1 MINASLDEPHCKK
14 DNQSSEEL
22 RGVQKANGIAKTV
35 DTNIYTSQETVEVEE
50 TELIEESTVGQVIVG
65 DDQEY
70 YLILSL
76 NGPDVDIEKVDNVQI
91 LRNDD
96 GTETVLLE
104 IDELNESELSSA
116 HCRRQ
121 NDSYHAVE
129 VVDIDKHGK
138 IMQQLFGNPTG
149 YDSYHLGRY
158 RRNRVYGTY
167 SCPECDQT
175 FINTARLERHLAVH
189 QVSGSFQ
196 CPLCQK
202 VYKYEYNLFY
212 HWRRTCHEL
221 SELIP
226 AERRRTMDVNVLRSL
241 VLKFARKKADEAP
254 PPVMKIGINPN
265 LLFRSDTFSL
275 IDMQAP
281 LSTQSTVYSGVPCKQ
296 CGVKISSSVIQ
307 WHLAMHRGIISVDA
321 RSGSGEHFCSLC
333 GQIFRQH
340 YSLIKHWRSSCN
352 EIQARL
358 SDTRDISMDDETLK
372 DMVADIMRELG
383 EEYSQRFGGISQE
396 DDGEVMSSQDL
407 FIPADKDRDLSVVDY
422 QHDVLASRFS
432 SHEILTQL
440 DVSSGSEIIDGEG
453 QHGVWSYVDQVA
465 GDVGNPNEPNP
476 VRTKWSSTHGMVQ
489 CSVCSRTFVN
499 MARLERH
506 IAGFHATT
514 GSHPCVLCGNRF
526 KYDYNLLSH
535 YRRSCPYTKLYIN
548 SEKREQFDALA
559 LRRAVRMLAQK
570 NLQLSSAQKKM
581 ITDKGELADNSTA
594 SAPHFR
600 SRPPFELMVMR
611 PDLPNGK
618 SCPVC
623 GVVFYGEHAVE
634 RHVKAVHPS
643 EVCHYFVNETRRST
657 EIAVPSRQRST
668 ETSDKTGNEMKEV
681 DDADNVEPPPTLAPE
696 IPVQEPVTTSEPTI
710 RRVCRIDEDADG
722 NQIFI
727 DENGEV
733 IELGEDEEVQIQF
746 DDIESVQHLFETGQL
761 TMAND
766 EQTVILEGNLS
777 DSKYYNVN
785 YGDSNNTLSA
795 SGAHFVEGEK
805 EGANS
810 CSKRIRKQEFAGN
823 PQHYDFTTAER
834 IKSDAR
840 RNTISEEL
848 SKEDVILLS
857 LRDGEE
863 TCREGLGK
871 RHS

>member
-1 MINASLDEPHCKK
+1 MGRLNHNEASDKDGNSRSLDEME
-14 DNQSSEEL
+14 DGQRTNS
-22 RGVQKANGIAKTV
+22 ITKTI
-35 DTNIYTSQETVEVEE
+35 DASIYISHESVEVEE
-50 TELIEESTVGQVIVG
+50 TELIEESTIGQVIIG

-76 NGPDVDIEKVDNVQI
+76 NGPDVDIGKVDNVQI

-104 IDELNESELSSA
+104 IDELSESELSSA
-116 HCRRQ
+116 HSRKP
-121 NDSYHAVE
+121 NDSYHGVE
-129 VVDIDKHGK
+129 IVDIDKHGK
-138 IMQQLFGNPTG
+138 IMQQLFGNPAG
-149 YDSYHLGRY
+149 YEPYQLGRY

-189 QVSGSFQ
+189 QISGSFQ

-226 AERRRTMDVNVLRSL
+226 AERRKTMDVNVLRSM

-265 LLFRSDTFSL
+265 LLFRSDTFGL

-281 LSTQSTVYSGVPCKQ
+281 LNTQSSLYSGVPCKQ
-296 CGVKISSSVIQ
+296 CGVKISGSVIQ
-307 WHLAMHRGIISVDA
+307 WHVAMHRGIIPVDA
-321 RSGSGEHFCSLC
+321 RSGNGEHFCSLC

-340 YSLIKHWRSSCN
+340 YSLIKHWRSNCN

-372 DMVADIMRELG
+372 EMVADIMRELG

-396 DDGEVMSSQDL
+396 DDGEVISSQDL
-407 FIPADKDRDLSVVDY
+407 FLSSDKDKDLSMVDY
-422 QHDVLASRFS
+422 QQDVIAGRFP
-432 SHEILTQL
+432 SHEMLTHL
-440 DVSSGSEIIDGEG
+440 DAGDEPEIVDAEGHNVS
-453 QHGVWSYVDQVA
+453 WSYLDQVI
-465 GDVGNPNEPNP
+465 GDSVGPNEPNP

-535 YRRSCPYTKLYIN
+535 YRRSCPYTKLYIDP
-548 SEKREQFDALA
+548 EKREQFDALA
-559 LRRAVRMLAQK
+559 LRRAVRALAQK

-581 ITDKGELADNSTA
+581 IANKREISDYSVVSVRA
-594 SAPHFR
+594 
-600 SRPPFELMVMR
+600 RPPLELMVMR

-618 SCPVC
+618 SCPIC
-623 GVVFYGEHAVE
+623 GVVFYGERAVE
-634 RHVKAVHPS
+634 RHIKAVHPS
-643 EVCHYFVNETRRST
+643 EMRHYLLNDMKREA
-657 EIAVPSRQRST
+657 EAAVPTRQRCA
-668 ETSDKTGNEMKEV
+668 ETGSKSENTLKQT
-681 DDADNVEPPPTLAPE
+681 DDTDNVEPPPTLAPE
-696 IPVQEPVTTSEPTI
+696 VPVQESVATSEPVI

-761 TMAND
+761 TMAGD
-766 EQTVILEGNLS
+766 EQAIILEGNLS
-777 DSKYYNVN
+777 DSKYCYNVN
-785 YGDSNNTLSA
+785 YGDNNSTILPASSA
-795 SGAHFVEGEK
+795 SFVEGEK
-805 EGANS
+805 EIADDRN
-810 CSKRIRKQEFAGN
+810 KRTRKQEFAEN
-823 PQHYDFTTAER
+823 SQHFDFNITTER
-834 IKSDAR
+834 IKSDVR
-840 RNTISEEL
+840 RNVGSDQM
-848 SKEDVILLS
+848 SKEDIILLS
-857 LRDGEE
+857 LRDGEQ
-863 TCREGLGK
+863 TTL
-871 RHS
+871 

>member
-1 MINASLDEPHCKK
+1 MISASMEEISDK
-14 DNQSSEEL
+14 SSDGVEA
-22 RGVQKANGIAKTV
+22 VQKTSDVPKAV
-35 DTNIYTSQETVEVEE
+35 DADDCIPQESVEE
-50 TELIEESTVGQVIVG
+50 TELVEESTIGQVIVG
-65 DDQEY
+65 DDREY

-76 NGPDVDIEKVDNVQI
+76 NGPDVDIGKVDNVQI

-104 IDELNESELSSA
+104 IDELNESELPPS
-116 HCRRQ
+116 HYGKQ
-121 NDSYHAVE
+121 NDSYHGVE

-138 IMQQLFGNPTG
+138 IMQQLFGNSTS
-149 YDSYHLGRY
+149 YDPYQLGRY

-189 QVSGSFQ
+189 QISGSFQ

-221 SELIP
+221 SELVP
-226 AERRRTMDVNVLRSL
+226 AERRRTMDVNVLRSM

-265 LLFRSDTFSL
+265 LLFRSDTFGL

-281 LSTQSTVYSGVPCKQ
+281 LSTQTSVHSGVPCKQ
-296 CGVKISSSVIQ
+296 CGVKISNSVIQ
-307 WHLAMHRGIISVDA
+307 WHVAMHRGIIPVDA

-358 SDTRDISMDDETLK
+358 SNTRDLSMDDETLK

-383 EEYSQRFGGISQE
+383 EEYLQRFGGVSQ
-396 DDGEVMSSQDL
+396 DDGDVMSSQDL
-407 FIPADKDRDLSVVDY
+407 FLSTDKDKDLSVIDY
-422 QHDVLASRFS
+422 QQDGLTGRFS
-432 SHEILTQL
+432 SHEMLTHL
-440 DVSSGSEIIDGEG
+440 DAGDDSEMVDTEGHSVS
-453 QHGVWSYVDQVA
+453 WSYLDQVT
-465 GDVGNPNEPNP
+465 GDTASSNEPNP

-506 IAGFHATT
+506 VAGFHATT

-535 YRRSCPYTKLYIN
+535 YRRSCPYTKLYID
-548 SEKREQFDALA
+548 SDKREQFDALA
-559 LRRAVRMLAQK
+559 LRRAVRALAQR

-581 ITDKGELADNSTA
+581 VANKREGSDS
-594 SAPHFR
+594 SVVSVPHFR
-600 SRPPFELMVMR
+600 TRPSFELTVMR

-623 GVVFYGEHAVE
+623 GVVFYGERAVE

-643 EVCHYFVNETRRST
+643 EARHYFLNDTRKETELAAHT
-657 EIAVPSRQRST
+657 QQRST
-668 ETSDKTGNEMKEV
+668 ETASKSGKTSKQTDDV
-681 DDADNVEPPPTLAPE
+681 DSVEPPPTLAPE
-696 IPVQEPVTTSEPTI
+696 VPVQEPLPAAEPVI
-710 RRVCRIDEDADG
+710 RRICRIDEDPDG

-766 EQTVILEGNLS
+766 EQAIILEGNLN
-777 DSKYYNVN
+777 DSKYCYNVN
-785 YGDSNNTLSA
+785 YGDNNSSISPTTA
-795 SGAHFVEGEK
+795 ARFVGGEK
-805 EGANS
+805 EVTDGSNNEAR
-810 CSKRIRKQEFAGN
+810 KREFEGN
-823 PQHYDFTTAER
+823 LQRYDMNTTTESV
-834 IKSDAR
+834 KS
-840 RNTISEEL
+840 NPS
-848 SKEDVILLS
+848 
-857 LRDGEE
+857 
-863 TCREGLGK
+863 
-871 RHS
+871 

>member
-1 MINASLDEPHCKK
+1 MDEAPDK
-14 DNQSSEEL
+14 DDDSQSSDEMQNL
-22 RGVQKANGIAKTV
+22 QKSNDITKTV
-35 DTNIYTSQETVEVEE
+35 DTGIYVPRESVEVEE

-116 HCRRQ
+116 HCRKQ
-121 NDSYHAVE
+121 NDSYHGVE

-138 IMQQLFGNPTG
+138 IMQQLFGNSVD
-149 YDSYHLGRY
+149 YDPYQLGRY

-189 QVSGSFQ
+189 QISGSFQ

-221 SELIP
+221 IELIP
-226 AERRRTMDVNVLRSL
+226 AERRRTMDVNVLRSM

-265 LLFRSDTFSL
+265 LLFRSDSFGL

-281 LSTQSTVYSGVPCKQ
+281 LNTQSSVYSGVPCKQ

-307 WHLAMHRGIISVDA
+307 WHIAMHRGIIPVDA

-358 SDTRDISMDDETLK
+358 SDTQDISMDDDTLK
-372 DMVADIMRELG
+372 DMVADIMHELG

-396 DDGEVMSSQDL
+396 DDGEVISSQDL
-407 FIPADKDRDLSVVDY
+407 FLSADKDKDLSVVDY
-422 QHDVLASRFS
+422 QQDVLTGRFS
-432 SHEILTQL
+432 SQEMLTHL
-440 DVSSGSEIIDGEG
+440 DTVDEPEIIDTEG
-453 QHGVWSYVDQVA
+453 HNASWSYLDQVT
-465 GDVGNPNEPNP
+465 GDGSSPNEPNP

-535 YRRSCPYTKLYIN
+535 YRRSCPYTKLYID

-559 LRRAVRMLAQK
+559 LRRAVRALAQR

-581 ITDKGELADNSTA
+581 IANKREILDNSVV
-594 SAPHFR
+594 SVPHFR
-600 SRPPFELMVMR
+600 ARPPFELMVMR

-623 GVVFYGEHAVE
+623 GVVFYGERAVE
-634 RHVKAVHPS
+634 RHIKAVHPS
-643 EVCHYFVNETRRST
+643 EVRHYLLNDMRRET
-657 EIAVPSRQRST
+657 EAAVPAKQRCT
-668 ETSDKTGNEMKEV
+668 ETGDTSGNTLKQT
-681 DDADNVEPPPTLAPE
+681 DDSDNVEPPPTLAPE
-696 IPVQEPVTTSEPTI
+696 IPVQEPVPASEPVI

-727 DENGEV
+727 DEDGEV

-761 TMAND
+761 TMADN
-766 EQTVILEGNLS
+766 EQAIILEENLS
-777 DSKYYNVN
+777 DPKYCYNVN
-785 YGDSNNTLSA
+785 YGDNSSTTLVTG
-795 SGAHFVEGEK
+795 GARFVESEK
-805 EGANS
+805 EIVDGRNKQA
-810 CSKRIRKQEFAGN
+810 RKQEFEEN
-823 PQHYDFTTAER
+823 SQHHDFNTTTEP
-834 IKSDAR
+834 IKSDAK
-840 RNTISEEL
+840 RNARSEEM
-848 SKEDVILLS
+848 SKEDVILLTV
-857 LRDGEE
+857 RDGEQ
-863 TCREGLGK
+863 TCREDFEK
-871 RHS
+871 H

>member
-1 MINASLDEPHCKK
+1 MRLTTETNWKTNQAQDHNISRAAFYDPYKVSTVCLKNCEGVHRRIGALKIVEKLASNEASNKIGQ
-14 DNQSSEEL
+14 QSSN
-22 RGVQKANGIAKTV
+22 GMQSSQKASDSTKTI
-35 DTNIYTSQETVEVEE
+35 DTSVYVPQENVEVEE

-76 NGPDVDIEKVDNVQI
+76 NGPDIDVGKVDNVQI

-104 IDELNESELSSA
+104 IDELNESEFPSS
-116 HCRRQ
+116 HYSKQ
-121 NDSYHAVE
+121 NDSYHGME
-129 VVDIDKHGK
+129 IVDIDKHGK
-138 IMQQLFGNPTG
+138 IMQQLFGNSAG
-149 YDSYHLGRY
+149 YDPYQLGRY

-189 QVSGSFQ
+189 QISGSFQ

-226 AERRRTMDVNVLRSL
+226 AERRRTMDVNVLRSM

-265 LLFRSDTFSL
+265 LLFKSNTFGL

-281 LSTQSTVYSGVPCKQ
+281 LNTQNSVYAGVPCKQ

-307 WHLAMHRGIISVDA
+307 WHIAMHRGIIPVDA

-340 YSLIKHWRSSCN
+340 YSLIKHWRSNCN

-358 SDTRDISMDDETLK
+358 SDTRDLSMDDETLK

-396 DDGEVMSSQDL
+396 GDGDMISSQDL
-407 FIPADKDRDLSVVDY
+407 FLSTNKDKISADY
-422 QHDVLASRFS
+422 QQGLSGRFS
-432 SHEILTQL
+432 SHEMLTHL
-440 DVSSGSEIIDGEG
+440 DAGDESEIVDTEG
-453 QHGVWSYVDQVA
+453 HSVSWSFLDQVTGEAA
-465 GDVGNPNEPNP
+465 GSNEPNP

-499 MARLERH
+499 MTRLERH

-535 YRRSCPYTKLYIN
+535 YRRSCPYTKLYID

-559 LRRAVRMLAQK
+559 LRRAVRALAQR
-570 NLQLSSAQKKM
+570 NIQLSSAQKKM
-581 ITDKGELADNSTA
+581 VANKREVSDNSVV
-594 SAPHFR
+594 SVPHFR
-600 SRPPFELMVMR
+600 TRPPFELMVMR

-623 GVVFYGEHAVE
+623 GVIFYGERAVE
-634 RHVKAVHPS
+634 HHVKAVHPS
-643 EVCHYFVNETRRST
+643 EVRHYFLNDTRK
-657 EIAVPSRQRST
+657 AVATRQWCT
-668 ETSDKTGNEMKEV
+668 ETADKSGNQTN
-681 DDADNVEPPPTLAPE
+681 DIDNVEPPPTLAPE
-696 IPVQEPVTTSEPTI
+696 VPIPESMTTTESVV

-733 IELGEDEEVQIQF
+733 IELGEDEELQIQF

-761 TMAND
+761 TVAND
-766 EQTVILEGNLS
+766 DQTIILEGNLS
-777 DSKYYNVN
+777 DSKYCYNIN
-785 YGDSNNTLSA
+785 YGDNNSSILSTG
-795 SGAHFVEGEK
+795 GARFVEDEK
-805 EGANS
+805 EITDGDNKGA
-810 CSKRIRKQEFAGN
+810 RKQEFEGN
-823 PQHYDFTTAER
+823 PQHY
-834 IKSDAR
+834 
-840 RNTISEEL
+840 
-848 SKEDVILLS
+848 
-857 LRDGEE
+857 G
-863 TCREGLGK
+863 
-871 RHS
+871 

>member
-1 MINASLDEPHCKK
+1 MVKVIELFTDEVFDKGGSS
-14 DNQSSEEL
+14 QSSDEM
-22 RGVQKANGIAKTV
+22 RSVQKPSDITKTIDSGIYV
-35 DTNIYTSQETVEVEE
+35 SQESVEVRVEE
-50 TELIEESTVGQVIVG
+50 TELVEESTVGQVIVG

-76 NGPDVDIEKVDNVQI
+76 NGPDVDIGKVENVQI

-104 IDELNESELSSA
+104 IDELSESELSSRYKKRNFQIFKMDSLIYYSA
-116 HCRRQ
+116 SLIQVISIEYYTQ
-121 NDSYHAVE
+121 NDSYHGVE
-129 VVDIDKHGK
+129 IVDIDKHGK
-138 IMQQLFGNPTG
+138 IMQQLFGNSAG
-149 YDSYHLGRY
+149 YDPYQLGRY

-196 CPLCQK
+196 CPLCEK
-202 VYKYEYNLFY
+202 IYKYEYNLFY

-226 AERRRTMDVNVLRSL
+226 AERRRTMDVNVLRTM
-241 VLKFARKKADEAP
+241 VLKFAKKKADEAP
-254 PPVMKIGINPN
+254 PPVMRIGINPN
-265 LLFRSDTFSL
+265 LLFRSDAFGL

-281 LSTQSTVYSGVPCKQ
+281 LNTQSTVYSGVPCKQ
-296 CGVKISSSVIQ
+296 CGVKMSNSLIQ
-307 WHLAMHRGIISVDA
+307 WHVAMHRGIIPIDA

-333 GQIFRQH
+333 GQMFRQH

-352 EIQARL
+352 EIQTRL

-372 DMVADIMRELG
+372 EMVADIMRELG
-383 EEYSQRFGGISQE
+383 EEYSQRFGGISQ
-396 DDGEVMSSQDL
+396 DDEGEVISSQDL
-407 FIPADKDRDLSVVDY
+407 FLSADKDKDLSVVDY
-422 QHDVLASRFS
+422 QHDGLTGRFS
-432 SHEILTQL
+432 SHEMLTHL
-440 DVSSGSEIIDGEG
+440 DTGDESEIIDTEG
-453 QHGVWSYVDQVA
+453 HNISWSYSDQIGGDTA
-465 GDVGNPNEPNP
+465 GSNEPNP

-526 KYDYNLLSH
+526 RYDYNLLSH
-535 YRRSCPYTKLYIN
+535 YRRSCPYTKLYID

-559 LRRAVRMLAQK
+559 LRRAVRALAQR

-581 ITDKGELADNSTA
+581 IANKREALD
-594 SAPHFR
+594 SATVSVPHFR

-623 GVVFYGEHAVE
+623 GVIFYGERAVE

-643 EVCHYFVNETRRST
+643 EVRHYFLNDARKEAEASTRHRSA
-657 EIAVPSRQRST
+657 ENGDRS
-668 ETSDKTGNEMKEV
+668 GNSMKQT
-681 DDADNVEPPPTLAPE
+681 DDSDNVEPPPTLAPE
-696 IPVQEPVTTSEPTI
+696 VPVQEPVATAEPVI

-761 TMAND
+761 TVAND
-766 EQTVILEGNLS
+766 EQAIILEGNLN
-777 DSKYYNVN
+777 DSKYGYNVN
-785 YGDSNNTLSA
+785 YGDNNSSISPT
-795 SGAHFVEGEK
+795 GARFVENEK
-805 EGANS
+805 EITDGRN
-810 CSKRIRKQEFAGN
+810 KRVRKQEFE
-823 PQHYDFTTAER
+823 DFSTAAES
-834 IKSDAR
+834 IKSDA
-840 RNTISEEL
+840 N
-848 SKEDVILLS
+848 
-857 LRDGEE
+857 
-863 TCREGLGK
+863 
-871 RHS
+871 

>member
-1 MINASLDEPHCKK
+1 MQNT
-14 DNQSSEEL
+14 
-22 RGVQKANGIAKTV
+22 QKTNGITKTV
-35 DTNIYTSQETVEVEE
+35 HTDIYDRQESVEVEE
-50 TELIEESTVGQVIVG
+50 TELVEESTVGQVIVG
-65 DDQEY
+65 DDHEY
-70 YLILSL
+70 YLILNL
-76 NGPDVDIEKVDNVQI
+76 NGPDVDVGKVDNVQI

-104 IDELNESELSSA
+104 IDELNESELPSD
-116 HCRRQ
+116 HYRKQ
-121 NDSYHAVE
+121 NDYHGVE

-138 IMQQLFGNPTG
+138 IMQQLFGNPAG
-149 YDSYHLGRY
+149 SDPYQLGRY

-189 QVSGSFQ
+189 QISGSFQ

-226 AERRRTMDVNVLRSL
+226 AERRKTMDVNVLRSM

-265 LLFRSDTFSL
+265 LLFKSDTFGL

-281 LSTQSTVYSGVPCKQ
+281 LSTQSVYSGVPCKQ
-296 CGVKISSSVIQ
+296 CGVKISNSVIQ
-307 WHLAMHRGIISVDA
+307 WHVAMHRGIIPVDA

-333 GQIFRQH
+333 GQMFRQH
-340 YSLIKHWRSSCN
+340 YSLIKHWRSSCT

-358 SDTRDISMDDETLK
+358 SNARDISMDDETLK
-372 DMVADIMRELG
+372 DMVTDIMRELG
-383 EEYSQRFGGISQE
+383 EEYSQRFGGISHD
-396 DDGEVMSSQDL
+396 DDGEGVSAQDL
-407 FIPADKDRDLSVVDY
+407 FLSADKDKDLSVVDY
-422 QHDVLASRFS
+422 QQDALTNRYS
-432 SHEILTQL
+432 SHEMLTHL
-440 DVSSGSEIIDGEG
+440 EAGDEAEIINHDE
-453 QHGVWSYVDQVA
+453 HSVSWSYLDQAA
-465 GDVGNPNEPNP
+465 GDAASTSEPNP

-535 YRRSCPYTKLYIN
+535 YRRSCPYTKLYIDL
-548 SEKREQFDALA
+548 EKREQFDALA
-559 LRRAVRMLAQK
+559 LRRAVRALAQR

-581 ITDKGELADNSTA
+581 IANKREIPDNSPA
-594 SAPHFR
+594 SFPHFR
-600 SRPPFELMVMR
+600 TRPPFELMVMR

-623 GVVFYGEHAVE
+623 GVVFYGERAVE

-643 EVCHYFVNETRRST
+643 EVRHHIQNDTATKKDTETATSTKQRCTETREKS
-657 EIAVPSRQRST
+657 
-668 ETSDKTGNEMKEV
+668 GNTLKQA
-681 DDADNVEPPPTLAPE
+681 DDSDNVEPPPTLAPE
-696 IPVQEPVTTSEPTI
+696 VPVQEPVVTSEPII
-710 RRVCRIDEDADG
+710 RRVCRIEEDADG

-761 TMAND
+761 TIAND
-766 EQTVILEGNLS
+766 EQAIILEGNLN
-777 DSKYYNVN
+777 DSKYCYNVS
-785 YGDSNNTLSA
+785 YGDSNSSILPT
-795 SGAHFVEGEK
+795 SGTRFVEGEK
-805 EGANS
+805 VADER
-810 CSKRIRKQEFAGN
+810 SKRARKQEFEGN
-823 PQHYDFTTAER
+823 QQHYGSESKKGCYFVIHKECETDM
-834 IKSDAR
+834 KR
-840 RNTISEEL
+840 RL
-848 SKEDVILLS
+848 W
-857 LRDGEE
+857 
-863 TCREGLGK
+863 K
-871 RHS
+871 RTYALH

>member
-1 MINASLDEPHCKK
+1 MISASMDEAPDK
-14 DNQSSEEL
+14 DGDSQSSDEMQNP
-22 RGVQKANGIAKTV
+22 QKANDIAKTV
-35 DTNIYTSQETVEVEE
+35 DTGIYVSHESVEVEE

-104 IDELNESELSSA
+104 IDELSESELPSA
-116 HCRRQ
+116 HCRKQ
-121 NDSYHAVE
+121 NDSYHGVE

-138 IMQQLFGNPTG
+138 IMQQLFGNPAD
-149 YDSYHLGRY
+149 YDPYQLGRY

-189 QVSGSFQ
+189 QISGSFQ

-226 AERRRTMDVNVLRSL
+226 AERRRTMDVNVLRSM

-265 LLFRSDTFSL
+265 LLFRSDSFGL

-281 LSTQSTVYSGVPCKQ
+281 LNTQSSVYSGVPCKQ
-296 CGVKISSSVIQ
+296 CGVKISNSVIQ
-307 WHLAMHRGIISVDA
+307 WHIAMHRGIIPVDA

-358 SDTRDISMDDETLK
+358 SDARDISMDDETLK
-372 DMVADIMRELG
+372 DMVADIMHELG

-396 DDGEVMSSQDL
+396 DDGEVISSQDL
-407 FIPADKDRDLSVVDY
+407 FLSADKDKVTGDA
-422 QHDVLASRFS
+422 AS
-432 SHEILTQL
+432 
-440 DVSSGSEIIDGEG
+440 
-453 QHGVWSYVDQVA
+453 
-465 GDVGNPNEPNP
+465 PNEPNP

-535 YRRSCPYTKLYIN
+535 YRRSCPYTKLYID

-559 LRRAVRMLAQK
+559 LRRAVRALAQR

-581 ITDKGELADNSTA
+581 IANKREILDNSVV
-594 SAPHFR
+594 SVPHFR
-600 SRPPFELMVMR
+600 ARPPFELMVMR

-623 GVVFYGEHAVE
+623 GVVFYGERAVE
-634 RHVKAVHPS
+634 RHIKAVHPS
-643 EVCHYFVNETRRST
+643 EVRHYLLNDTRRDA
-657 EIAVPSRQRST
+657 EAAVPAKQHCT
-668 ETSDKTGNEMKEV
+668 ETGDASGNTLKQT
-681 DDADNVEPPPTLAPE
+681 DDSDNVEPPPTLAPE
-696 IPVQEPVTTSEPTI
+696 VPVQEPVPTSEPVI

-761 TMAND
+761 TMADD
-766 EQTVILEGNLS
+766 EQAIILEENLS
-777 DSKYYNVN
+777 DQKYCYNVN
-785 YGDSNNTLSA
+785 YGDNSSTTLVVG
-795 SGAHFVEGEK
+795 GARFVENEK
-805 EGANS
+805 EIVDGRNKQA
-810 CSKRIRKQEFAGN
+810 RKQEFEEN
-823 PQHYDFTTAER
+823 PQHYDFNTTTEP
-834 IKSDAR
+834 IKSDAK
-840 RNTISEEL
+840 RNTGSEEM
-848 SKEDVILLS
+848 SKEDVILLTV
-857 LRDGEE
+857 R
-863 TCREGLGK
+863 
-871 RHS
+871 

>member
-1 MINASLDEPHCKK
+1 MISASMGEASNKSG
-14 DNQSSEEL
+14 NGQSSD
-22 RGVQKANGIAKTV
+22 GMQSMQKASDITKTIDTGIY
-35 DTNIYTSQETVEVEE
+35 IRQESVEVEE
-50 TELIEESTVGQVIVG
+50 TELVEESTVGQVIVG

-70 YLILSL
+70 YLIVSL
-76 NGPDVDIEKVDNVQI
+76 NGPDVDIGRIDNVQI

-104 IDELNESELSSA
+104 IDELNESEIPSS
-116 HCRRQ
+116 HYRKQ
-121 NDSYHAVE
+121 NDSYHGME
-129 VVDIDKHGK
+129 IVDIDKHDK
-138 IMQQLFGNPTG
+138 IMQQLFGNSAG
-149 YDSYHLGRY
+149 YDPYQLGRY

-189 QVSGSFQ
+189 Q
-196 CPLCQK
+196 
-202 VYKYEYNLFY
+202 
-212 HWRRTCHEL
+212 
-221 SELIP
+221 
-226 AERRRTMDVNVLRSL
+226 TMDVNILRSM

-265 LLFRSDTFSL
+265 LLFRSDTFGL

-281 LSTQSTVYSGVPCKQ
+281 LNTQNNVCSGIPCRQ
-296 CGVKISSSVIQ
+296 CGVKISNSVIQ
-307 WHLAMHRGIISVDA
+307 WHIAMHRGIIPVDA
-321 RSGSGEHFCSLC
+321 RSGGGEHFCSLC

-352 EIQARL
+352 EIQSRL
-358 SDTRDISMDDETLK
+358 SDTRDLSMDDETLK
-372 DMVADIMRELG
+372 DMVTDIMRELG

-396 DDGEVMSSQDL
+396 GGDVVSSQDL
-407 FIPADKDRDLSVVDY
+407 FLSADKDKDLSVVDY
-422 QHDVLASRFS
+422 RQDGLTGRFL
-432 SHEILTQL
+432 SHEMLTHL
-440 DVSSGSEIIDGEG
+440 DAGDEPEIVDTEGHSVS
-453 QHGVWSYVDQVA
+453 WSYLDQVTGDA
-465 GDVGNPNEPNP
+465 GPNEPNP

-535 YRRSCPYTKLYIN
+535 YRRSCPYTKLYID
-548 SEKREQFDALA
+548 SEKREQFDALT
-559 LRRAVRMLAQK
+559 LRRAVRALAQR

-581 ITDKGELADNSTA
+581 IANKREVLDS
-594 SAPHFR
+594 SVVSIPHFR
-600 SRPPFELMVMR
+600 TRPPFELMVMR

-623 GVVFYGEHAVE
+623 GVVFYGGRAVE

-643 EVCHYFVNETRRST
+643 EVRHYFLSDTRKETET
-657 EIAVPSRQRST
+657 AVSGRQRCA
-668 ETSDKTGNEMKEV
+668 ETADRSGNTLKQT
-681 DDADNVEPPPTLAPE
+681 DDTDNVEPPPTLAPE
-696 IPVQEPVTTSEPTI
+696 VPIQEPVVATEPVV
-710 RRVCRIDEDADG
+710 RRVCRIDEDPDG

-766 EQTVILEGNLS
+766 EQAIILEGNLN
-777 DSKYYNVN
+777 DSKYCYNVN
-785 YGDSNNTLSA
+785 YGDNNTSILPT
-795 SGAHFVEGEK
+795 GGGTRFVEGEK
-805 EGANS
+805 DGDNREA
-810 CSKRIRKQEFAGN
+810 RKQEFEGN
-823 PQHYDFTTAER
+823 PQHYDFGTTTEPM
-834 IKSDAR
+834 KSDP
-840 RNTISEEL
+840 S
-848 SKEDVILLS
+848 
-857 LRDGEE
+857 
-863 TCREGLGK
+863 
-871 RHS
+871 

>member
-1 MINASLDEPHCKK
+1 MQNT
-14 DNQSSEEL
+14 
-22 RGVQKANGIAKTV
+22 QKTNGITKTV
-35 DTNIYTSQETVEVEE
+35 HTDIYDRQESVEVEE
-50 TELIEESTVGQVIVG
+50 TELVEESTVGQVIVG
-65 DDQEY
+65 DDHEY
-70 YLILSL
+70 YLILNL
-76 NGPDVDIEKVDNVQI
+76 NGPDVDVEKVDNVQI

-104 IDELNESELSSA
+104 IDELNESELPSD
-116 HCRRQ
+116 HYRKQ
-121 NDSYHAVE
+121 NDYHGVE

-138 IMQQLFGNPTG
+138 IMQQLFGNPAG
-149 YDSYHLGRY
+149 SDPYQLGRY

-189 QVSGSFQ
+189 QISGSFQ

-226 AERRRTMDVNVLRSL
+226 AERRKTMDVNVLRSM

-265 LLFRSDTFSL
+265 LLFKSDTFGL

-281 LSTQSTVYSGVPCKQ
+281 LSTQSVYSGVPCKQ
-296 CGVKISSSVIQ
+296 CGVKISNSVIQ
-307 WHLAMHRGIISVDA
+307 WHVAMHRGIIPVDA

-333 GQIFRQH
+333 GQMFRQH
-340 YSLIKHWRSSCN
+340 YSLIKHWRSSCT

-358 SDTRDISMDDETLK
+358 SNARDISMDDETLK
-372 DMVADIMRELG
+372 DMVTDIMRELG
-383 EEYSQRFGGISQE
+383 EEYSQRFGGISHD
-396 DDGEVMSSQDL
+396 DDGEGVSAQDL
-407 FIPADKDRDLSVVDY
+407 FLSADKDKDLSVVDY
-422 QHDVLASRFS
+422 QQDALTNRYS
-432 SHEILTQL
+432 SHEMLTHL
-440 DVSSGSEIIDGEG
+440 EAGDEAEIINHDE
-453 QHGVWSYVDQVA
+453 HGVPWSYLDQA
-465 GDVGNPNEPNP
+465 GDAASTSEPNP

-535 YRRSCPYTKLYIN
+535 YRRSCPYTKLYIDL
-548 SEKREQFDALA
+548 EKREQFDALA
-559 LRRAVRMLAQK
+559 LRRAVRALAQR

-581 ITDKGELADNSTA
+581 IANKREIPDNSPA
-594 SAPHFR
+594 SFPHFR
-600 SRPPFELMVMR
+600 TRPPFELLVMR

-623 GVVFYGEHAVE
+623 GVVFYGERAVE

-643 EVCHYFVNETRRST
+643 EVRHHIQNDTATKKDTETATSTKQRCTETREKSGST
-657 EIAVPSRQRST
+657 LKQA
-668 ETSDKTGNEMKEV
+668 
-681 DDADNVEPPPTLAPE
+681 DDSDNVEPPPTLAPE
-696 IPVQEPVTTSEPTI
+696 VPVQEPVVTSEPII
-710 RRVCRIDEDADG
+710 RRVCRIEEDADG

-761 TMAND
+761 TIAND
-766 EQTVILEGNLS
+766 EQAIILEGNLN
-777 DSKYYNVN
+777 DSKYCYNVS
-785 YGDSNNTLSA
+785 YGDSNSSILPT
-795 SGAHFVEGEK
+795 SGTRFVEGEK
-805 EGANS
+805 VADER
-810 CSKRIRKQEFAGN
+810 SKRARKQEFEGN
-823 PQHYDFTTAER
+823 QQHYGCYFVIHKECETDM
-834 IKSDAR
+834 KR
-840 RNTISEEL
+840 RL
-848 SKEDVILLS
+848 
-857 LRDGEE
+857 
-863 TCREGLGK
+863 CK
-871 RHS
+871 RTYALH

>member
-1 MINASLDEPHCKK
+1 MQNT
-14 DNQSSEEL
+14 
-22 RGVQKANGIAKTV
+22 QKANGITKTGHT
-35 DTNIYTSQETVEVEE
+35 DIYGRQESVEIEE
-50 TELIEESTVGQVIVG
+50 TELVEESTVGQVIVG

-70 YLILSL
+70 YLILNL
-76 NGPDVDIEKVDNVQI
+76 NGPDVDIGKVDNVQI

-104 IDELNESELSSA
+104 IDELNESELSSD
-116 HCRRQ
+116 HYRKQ
-121 NDSYHAVE
+121 NDYHGVE

-138 IMQQLFGNPTG
+138 IMQQLFGSTTG
-149 YDSYHLGRY
+149 SDPYQLGRY

-189 QVSGSFQ
+189 QISGSFQ

-226 AERRRTMDVNVLRSL
+226 GERRKTMDVNVLRSM
-241 VLKFARKKADEAP
+241 VSKFARKKADEAP

-265 LLFRSDTFSL
+265 LLFKSDTFGL

-281 LSTQSTVYSGVPCKQ
+281 LSTQSSVYSGVPCKQ
-296 CGVKISSSVIQ
+296 CGVKISNSVIQ
-307 WHLAMHRGIISVDA
+307 WHVAMHRGIIPVDA

-340 YSLIKHWRSSCN
+340 YSLIKHWRSSCT
-352 EIQARL
+352 EIQTRL
-358 SDTRDISMDDETLK
+358 SDARDISMDDETLK
-372 DMVADIMRELG
+372 DMVTDIMRELS
-383 EEYSQRFGGISQE
+383 EEYSQRFGGISHE
-396 DDGEVMSSQDL
+396 DDGEGVSAQDL
-407 FIPADKDRDLSVVDY
+407 FLSSDKDKDLSVVDY
-422 QHDVLASRFS
+422 QQDALTNRFS
-432 SHEILTQL
+432 SHEVLTHL
-440 DVSSGSEIIDGEG
+440 EAGDEAEIINNDE
-453 QHGVWSYVDQVA
+453 HSVSWSYLDQGT
-465 GDVGNPNEPNP
+465 GDIASTSEPNP

-489 CSVCSRTFVN
+489 CSLCSRTFVN

-535 YRRSCPYTKLYIN
+535 YRRSCPYTKLYIDL
-548 SEKREQFDALA
+548 EKREQQRIFKPGCKSDALV
-559 LRRAVRMLAQK
+559 LRRAVRALAQR

-581 ITDKGELADNSTA
+581 IANKREVPDNSVA
-594 SAPHFR
+594 SIPHFR
-600 SRPPFELMVMR
+600 TRPPFELMVMR

-623 GVVFYGEHAVE
+623 GYVSYISLLVGVVFYGERAVE

-643 EVCHYFVNETRRST
+643 EVRHHFVNDTKKDIEAVAST
-657 EIAVPSRQRST
+657 RQRST
-668 ETSDKTGNEMKEV
+668 ETRERSGSTLKQA
-681 DDADNVEPPPTLAPE
+681 DDTDNVEPPPTLAPE
-696 IPVQEPVTTSEPTI
+696 IPVQEPVVTSEPVI
-710 RRVCRIDEDADG
+710 RRVCRIDEDTDG

-761 TMAND
+761 TIAND
-766 EQTVILEGNLS
+766 EQAVILEGNLN
-777 DSKYYNVN
+777 DSKYCYNVS
-785 YGDSNNTLSA
+785 YGDSNSSILPT
-795 SGAHFVEGEK
+795 SGARFVEGEK
-805 EGANS
+805 VTDER
-810 CSKRIRKQEFAGN
+810 SKRVRKQEFEGN
-823 PQHYDFTTAER
+823 SQHY
-834 IKSDAR
+834 
-840 RNTISEEL
+840 
-848 SKEDVILLS
+848 
-857 LRDGEE
+857 G
-863 TCREGLGK
+863 
-871 RHS
+871 